1 MKSMIGTISRPKGD
15 GARKAKNPTR
25 QASAPEAG
33 SQDCTRER
41 MIAEA
46 AYFHAERRGFAPG
59 NEVSD
64 WLHAEAEIEQS
75 QQGPDREFRQ

>member
-1 MKSMIGTISRPKGD
+1 MKSMIGTISRPKGN
-15 GARKAKNPTR
+15 GARKATNRTR
-25 QASAPEAG
+25 QASAADAG
-33 SQDCTRER
+33 SPDCTREQ

-46 AYFHAERRGFAPG
+46 AYFHAARRDFAPG

-75 QQGPDREFRQ
+75 QHVPDPEFRQ